1 MQDHKGFETAA
12 NLSRRTVLK
21 SMAGVAAAAVI
32 STPFAGMAA
41 PLEQGKQSNPKW
53 YGFNL
58 LEYFSTDPNQMTSYL
73 YGCDGAFKEDD
84 FRWMRDWGFNW
95 VRIPM
100 DYRFW
105 TDSWDMMKI
114 DEKKIEPIDRV
125 VHLGEKYGIHVNLCL
140 HRAPGYCCF
149 DDGSE
154 TDTDPVTHVTRKR
167 PNLFRDQAT
176 LDAFVRQWVFFAG
189 RYAGISSR
197 KLSFNLVNE
206 PSDRIAGH
214 PLPGGEKEYARVAR
228 AAIAGIRGKDPQRLI
243 VTDGYD
249 GPGWGHAPLPELFD
263 TGILQSCHDYW
274 PHSLTHYFPPGPN
287 TAPGD
292 RLPVP
297 KWPLQDAQGKVIAN
311 KQMVEQEFS
320 PWRELAKHNVP
331 IHFGEMGCHRG
342 TPPDVLYAWL
352 NDTLDMIVSMK
363 AGWGLWNL
371 RGPYGIL
378 DTARPGTAY
387 KDWHGHQLDF
397 TLLNLLQAKMKA

>member
-1 MQDHKGFETAA
+1 MQDGNRFEAPM
-12 NLSRRTVLK
+12 NPQRRAVLK
-21 SMAGVAAAAVI
+21 SMAAMAAASAC
-32 STPFAGMAA
+32 STTLSAMTA
-41 PLEQGKQSNPKW
+41 PLDSKESINPKW

-58 LEYFSTDPNQMTSYL
+58 LEYFSTDPNQMKSYL
-73 YGCDGAFKEDD
+73 YQCDGAFKKDD

-95 VRIPM
+95 VRVPM

-105 TDSWDMMKI
+105 TDPRDLMKI

-125 VHLGEKYGIHVNLCL
+125 IRLGEKHGIHVNICL

-154 TDTDPVTHVTRKR
+154 TDTDPITHITRKR

-176 LDAFVRQWVFFAG
+176 LDAFVNQWVFFAG

-206 PSDRIAGH
+206 PSDRIAWH

-228 AAIAGIRGKDPQRLI
+228 AAIAGIRGKDPHRLI

-274 PHSLTHYFPPGPN
+274 PLQITHYFPPKAN
-287 TAPGD
+287 TPESD
-292 RLPVP
+292 RLPPP
-297 KWPLQDAQGKVIAN
+297 KWPLQDAQGKVITD
-311 KQMVEQEFS
+311 KRSMEEEFS
-320 PWRELAKHNVP
+320 PWRELAAHGVP
-331 IHFGEMGCHRG
+331 IHIGEMGCHRG
-342 TPPDVLYAWL
+342 TPAAVVYAWL
-352 NDTLDMIVSMK
+352 NDTLDMIVSMN

-378 DTARPGTAY
+378 DTDRAGTEY
-387 KDWHGHQLDF
+387 RDWHGHQLDF
-397 TLLNLLQAKMKA
+397 TLLRLLQEKMKA